1 MPLDARNCEARNEL
15 VALSADHGRLSVR
28 ACVCGFVRDVQR
40 SGMADGESMSAVLSN
55 TIVIVAIA
63 VSLCYSVWR
72 LGPRRMRDSVRMR
85 LRKALPGVFDN
96 LSASSSG
103 GACDACGGCPSTTRA
118 PPARKE

>member
-1 MPLDARNCEARNEL
+1 
-15 VALSADHGRLSVR
+15 
-28 ACVCGFVRDVQR
+28 
-40 SGMADGESMSAVLSN
+40 MSAVLSN
-55 TIVIVAIA
+55 TIVIIAIA

-96 LSASSSG
+96 LSDSSSG

-118 PPARKE
+118 PAARKEHGVF